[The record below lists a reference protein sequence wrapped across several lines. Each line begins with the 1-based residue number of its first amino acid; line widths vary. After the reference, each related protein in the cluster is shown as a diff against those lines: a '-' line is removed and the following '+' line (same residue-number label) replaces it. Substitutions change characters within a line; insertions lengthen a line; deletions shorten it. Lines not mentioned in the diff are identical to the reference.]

1 MKQNLLRQI
10 GLIGVFIV
18 PALFVK
24 IWKQKWI
31 TLWHFQ
37 EEKSQIFATAG
48 TRKCSHFRSRPLCWN
63 ARMNKRMKAEDRDR
77 CWESS
82 PGLEMHTTLSVIS
95 TRPFSW
101 LLNILSSSGSLGQI
115 FLIQIFTFFLPSRYS
130 VMRKV
135 WCFIIRD
142 VALGLSPRTGFKFLR
157 SSAEELTFFKM
168 APSLQY
174 INPVHWLAGTCFK
187 THANWRLTGAYC
199 LERWTILL
207 KNHNFS
213 CGMVSLNDVKSKG

>member
-1 MKQNLLRQI
+1 MREWTRE
-10 GLIGVFIV
+10 
-18 PALFVK
+18 
-24 IWKQKWI
+24 WKPR
-31 TLWHFQ
+31 T
-37 EEKSQIFATAG
+37 EMDEG
-48 TRKCSHFRSRPLCWN
+48 
-63 ARMNKRMKAEDRDR
+63 
-77 CWESS
+77 ESS

-101 LLNILSSSGSLGQI
+101 LLNIPSSSGSLGQI
-115 FLIQIFTFFLPSRYS
+115 FLIQIFTFYLPSRYS

-142 VALGLSPRTGFKFLR
+142 VALGLSPRTGFTFLR